1 MDSGAMRRGG
11 QPRSSIPA
19 KRSAADAQ
27 EDAWVAD
34 EDRFVL
40 KQAKKKAIIRARAGR
55 ADPIDLLAVTLRAL
69 DATKNGYD
77 SDDDDQELPT
87 VDPEAVFEGLDDIQ
101 LEELDKGIDTYLALE
116 QSRKTL
122 EKQVK
127 AKLRSNDDIDVDYWE
142 NLLKSLSIYKAKAR
156 LRQVSKSVVG
166 ARLETLRQQQEQE
179 ALVLRNQV
187 REKLN
192 SASLAGTGEQLPVP
206 ESHAALDPEPLLRL
220 NPEDKALVSLDEDDF
235 KQKLLQ
241 DRRRILKLGYIPTRH
256 GAKTSSTDIAVPSE
270 QKRDDMSRVTSALYD
285 REAARGFNDNEEAF
299 NAEED
304 VSSGRPKWA
313 DTYRPRKPRYFN
325 RVQMGYEW
333 NKYNQTHY
341 DHENLPPKV
350 VQGYKFNIFY
360 PDLVDSTK
368 APTFRIERENGRKRG
383 ESFAPAGA
391 EDTCLIRFI
400 AGPPYEDIAFRI
412 VDKEWDY
419 SAKRERGFR
428 SSFDKVRRIVL
439 FSPFP
444 KRKRR
449 IVLFSKPALDECFC
463 NFENGRAEC
472 TACLECALTR
482 LKENAVLSRTC
493 VSLQRCSSISC
504 RS

>member
-77 SDDDDQELPT
+77 SDDDDQELPA

-116 QSRKTL
+116 QSRSNRDFWNTMKVICKDRRRAAPGKLQTARGMSSVTPEIDRLLAPKTHEQLETL

-206 ESHAALDPEPLLRL
+206 ESHVALDPEPLLRL
-220 NPEDKALVSLDEDDF
+220 NPEDKALISLDEDDF

-428 SSFDKVRRIVL
+428 SSFDKGIL
-439 FSPFP
+439 QLHFQF
-444 KRKRR
+444 KKIYYRK
-449 IVLFSKPALDECFC
+449 
-463 NFENGRAEC
+463 
-472 TACLECALTR
+472 
-482 LKENAVLSRTC
+482 
-493 VSLQRCSSISC
+493 
-504 RS
+504 

>member
-101 LEELDKGIDTYLALE
+101 LEELDQGIDTYLALE
-116 QSRKTL
+116 QSRSNRDFWNTMKVICKDRRRAAPGKLQTARGMSSVTPEIDRLLAPKTHEQLETL

-192 SASLAGTGEQLPVP
+192 SASLTGTGEQLPVP

-220 NPEDKALVSLDEDDF
+220 NPEDKVLVSLDEVDF

-428 SSFDKVRRIVL
+428 SSFDKGIL
-439 FSPFP
+439 QLHFQF
-444 KRKRR
+444 KKIYYRK
-449 IVLFSKPALDECFC
+449 
-463 NFENGRAEC
+463 
-472 TACLECALTR
+472 
-482 LKENAVLSRTC
+482 
-493 VSLQRCSSISC
+493 
-504 RS
+504 

>member
-1 MDSGAMRRGG
+1 M
-11 QPRSSIPA
+11 SSVTPEI
-19 KRSAADAQ
+19 
-27 EDAWVAD
+27 
-34 EDRFVL
+34 DR
-40 KQAKKKAIIRARAGR
+40 
-55 ADPIDLLAVTLRAL
+55 LLAPKTH
-69 DATKNGYD
+69 
-77 SDDDDQELPT
+77 E
-87 VDPEAVFEGLDDIQ
+87 Q
-101 LEELDKGIDTYLALE
+101 LE
-116 QSRKTL
+116 TL

-179 ALVLRNQV
+179 VLVLRNQV

-192 SASLAGTGEQLPVP
+192 SASLTGTGEQLPVP

-449 IVLFSKPALDECFC
+449 IVLFSKAALDECFC

-482 LKENAVLSRTC
+482 LKENAVFSRTC
-493 VSLQRCSSISC
+493 VLLQRCSSISC